1 MYWVAITCEFQCRA
15 CSHLSPLNYLDL
27 DGSVRCL
34 RCGLDQ
40 AFARAAWQ
48 RALGHAHAVGDLAG
62 SPEGRHPH
70 PVFSIAKENPFAKAR
85 GGRDSQSG
93 FATERGVQ
101 IPTNVQ
107 VSAEVGTPDCEKCRV
122 PLVVQR
128 RGPGQIHSSCPRC
141 GEARTYVL
149 PPEGPRISPGLVGVM
164 ATEHRTD
171 TPMTR
176 VEDRPGAVAILC
188 PSCGGALEVARD
200 SRFATCTYCRTTSRI
215 PEKTLYRSGS
225 EAVTPERIW
234 LAFEGPSQMRKK
246 LERDPSVP
254 IESSTQQTDLKL
266 QVPPKRKKPA
276 PGDLMLV
283 VLLPLLFVLLVGL
296 VDQVILEGLE
306 VDLSALGL

>member
-1 MYWVAITCEFQCRA
+1 
-15 CSHLSPLNYLDL
+15 LDL
-27 DGSVRCL
+27 DGSARCL

-40 AFARAAWQ
+40 AFATSAWKRAI
-48 RALGHAHAVGDLAG
+48 GHAHAVGDLAG

-70 PVFSIAKENPFAKAR
+70 PVFSIAKENPYANTT

-93 FATERGVQ
+93 FVTERGVQ

-107 VSAEVGTPDCEKCRV
+107 VNAEVGTPDCEKCRV

-128 RGPGQIHSSCPRC
+128 RGPGEIHSTCPRC
-141 GEARTYVL
+141 GEARTYVM
-149 PPEGPRISPGLVGVM
+149 PAEGPRLSPGLVGVM

-176 VEDRPGAVAILC
+176 VEDRPGAIAILC
-188 PSCGGALEVARD
+188 PSCGGGLEVNRD

-225 EAVTPERIW
+225 DVVKPERFW
-234 LAFEGPSQMRKK
+234 LAFEGPSAMRKK

-254 IESSTQQTDLKL
+254 IESSTQQTDLKV
-266 QVPPKRKKPA
+266 QVPPKRKKMPPTELA
-276 PGDLMLV
+276 LV
-283 VLLPLLFVLLVGL
+283 VLIPLFFVLIVGI

-306 VDLSALGL
+306 LDPSAFGLSL